1 VSPRR
6 WAPAALAGVAL
17 LFAACSS
24 SPSPSASS
32 TTTTTT
38 TAAHHPSTSTT
49 TTTTAAASSSS
60 TTSSTAAVASCS
72 IKGASGQ
79 GQGAAGTITG
89 TVVLTNAGATPCT
102 VNGYPTLALYSGSQA
117 PLTVTIINGLTV
129 SVSAQANAGPATV
142 TIAPGST
149 AQFAYQYSDVP
160 TGAQTSCPESEDAS
174 ATLPNGGG
182 SSPTFPLTMSP
193 CNNGTVY
200 VSPVY
205 ATGV

>member
-1 VSPRR
+1 VTLRR

-17 LFAACSS
+17 LFAACSNP
-24 SPSPSASS
+24 PSPSASS
-32 TTTTTT
+32 TTTTR
-38 TAAHHPSTSTT
+38 AAHPPSTSTT
-49 TTTTAAASSSS
+49 TTTAAGTSS
-60 TTSSTAAVASCS
+60 TTSSTAAVTSCS
-72 IKGASGQ
+72 IKGVAGQ

-89 TVVLTNAGATPCT
+89 TIVLTNAGSGPCT
-102 VNGYPTLALYSGSQA
+102 FNGYPTLALYSGSQA
-117 PLTVTIINGLTV
+117 PLTVTMVNGLTV

-142 TIAPGST
+142 TIAPGAT

-205 ATGV
+205 ATSG